1 MSLKEIMSL
10 AVTEGKIAITWFND
24 YSGVVVKTSTS
35 TVIFD
40 PVGVRL
46 TDVPEADIIV
56 VTHEHYD
63 HFEAGFTRALQ
74 KQTNAVVVTT
84 PFVASQLRGIPE
96 DKLRAMEVGDAL
108 TIGGVE
114 LHAEHSDHPGRQPL
128 TFILT
133 TESNIRVYHSSDSR
147 PFSGM
152 KGIGE
157 KYKPDIAFCT
167 VGIAPGTSP
176 RSGAE
181 VANLV
186 GPRIAIPYHTDRPG
200 CLQEFAE
207 ILKREAPKIRT
218 KIVKRFEVYQ
228 YPE

>member
-10 AVTEGKIAITWFND
+10 AVAEGKIAITWFNS
-24 YSGVVVKTSTS
+24 YSGVVVKTPTS
-35 TVIFD
+35 TLIFD

-46 TDVPEADIIV
+46 ADVPRADVIV

-63 HFEAGFTRALQ
+63 HFEAGFTRDLQ
-74 KQTNAVVVTT
+74 RQTNALVVTT

-96 DKLRAMEVGDAL
+96 EKLRAMRVGDAL
-108 TIGGVE
+108 TIGEVG
-114 LHAEHSDHPGRQPL
+114 LNAERSDHPGHQPL
-128 TFILT
+128 TFILIA
-133 TESNIRVYHSSDSR
+133 ESNLRIYHSSDSR
-147 PFSGM
+147 PFPGM
-152 KGIGE
+152 RGIGE
-157 KYKPDIAFCT
+157 RYKPDIALCT

-181 VANLV
+181 VAKLIR
-186 GPRIAIPYHTDRPG
+186 PRVAIPYHTDRLRS
-200 CLQEFAE
+200 LQEFAE
-207 ILKREAPKIRT
+207 ILEREEPRIGT

>member
-10 AVTEGKIAITWFND
+10 DVAEGKIAIAWFNE
-24 YSGVVVKTSTS
+24 YSGVAVKTQTS

-46 TDVPEADIIV
+46 TDVSEADIIV

-63 HFEAGFTRALQ
+63 HFEARFTRDLQ
-74 KQTNAVVVTT
+74 RQTNAVVVTT

-96 DKLRAMEVGDAL
+96 DKLRAMEVGDTL
-108 TIGGVE
+108 TIGRVR
-114 LHAEHSDHPGRQPL
+114 LDAERSDHPGRQPL

-133 TESNIRVYHSSDSR
+133 SEDNLKVYHSSDSR
-147 PFSGM
+147 PFPEM
-152 KGIGE
+152 KEIGE
-157 KYKPDIAFCT
+157 KYGPDVALCT
-167 VGIAPGTSP
+167 VGIAPSTSP

-181 VANLV
+181 VAKLV
-186 GPRIAIPYHTDRPG
+186 QPKVAIPYHTDHPRS
-200 CLQEFAE
+200 LEEFAE
-207 ILKREAPKIRT
+207 ILGKEAPKIRT
-218 KIVKRFEVYQ
+218 KIIKQFEIYQ